1 MCERTCNRLF
11 LGCVL
16 IAITILVAIGWT
28 ERGRFGPLE
37 TGARA
42 PAFEG
47 RTLDGRAVSLEE
59 LSGRVVVLNVW
70 ATWCA
75 PCVRELPALER
86 LHRALAPHG
95 LAVVGVNVDA
105 APALP
110 HGAAQGLEDWVA
122 TFVEEL
128 GLTFPI
134 WLDAERE
141 IEKAYRITGLPTTF
155 VIDRDGRIVRQDRG
169 AVAWDQ
175 PPHSTQIR
183 ELLER

>member
-1 MCERTCNRLF
+1 MSERTRNRLF
-11 LGCVL
+11 LGFVL
-16 IAITILVAIGWT
+16 GAITTLVAIGWT
-28 ERGRFGPLE
+28 ERARFGPLE

-47 RTLDGRAVSLEE
+47 RTLDGQPVSLRD
-59 LSGRVVVLNVW
+59 LRGRVVVLNVW

-75 PCVRELPALER
+75 PCVQEMPALER
-86 LHRALAPHG
+86 LHRALAPEG
-95 LAVVGVNVDA
+95 LAVIGVNVDA
-105 APALP
+105 APTLLE
-110 HGAAQGLEDWVA
+110 GAGLRLEDRVA
-122 TFVEEL
+122 AFVEEL

-134 WLDAERE
+134 WLDSERA

-155 VIDRDGRIVRQDRG
+155 VIDRNGRIVRQDRG
-169 AVAWDQ
+169 AVAWDE